1 MKYGL
6 VLSGGGSKGA
16 YESGCMKALQELG
29 YHFDIVTGTSI
40 GALNGLLVAQEDYQ
54 KLYELWDT
62 LSLEKVLKHPIQFD
76 FSIENL
82 MNNSSNIGPFL
93 KSYLDKKG
101 LKAPITEPAQL
112 TAASTN
118 KTQPGKQRAS
128 RAYNV
133 YNLKRLRIRSL
144 FYQPFPSSRT

>member
-54 KLYELWDT
+54 KLLLQILQEVL
-62 LSLEKVLKHPIQFD
+62 LSLLQGTSECPLPLLHP
-76 FSIENL
+76 L
-82 MNNSSNIGPFL
+82 
-93 KSYLDKKG
+93 
-101 LKAPITEPAQL
+101 
-112 TAASTN
+112 
-118 KTQPGKQRAS
+118 
-128 RAYNV
+128 
-133 YNLKRLRIRSL
+133 
-144 FYQPFPSSRT
+144 

>member
-62 LSLEKVLKHPIQFD
+62 LSLEKVLKHPCVIILAVHTVIF
-76 FSIENL
+76 FRWRKPWSAFITHGKRKNL
-82 MNNSSNIGPFL
+82 RKN
-93 KSYLDKKG
+93 
-101 LKAPITEPAQL
+101 
-112 TAASTN
+112 
-118 KTQPGKQRAS
+118 
-128 RAYNV
+128 
-133 YNLKRLRIRSL
+133 
-144 FYQPFPSSRT
+144 

>member
-101 LKAPITEPAQL
+101 ADIEPLVQL
-112 TAASTN
+112 I
-118 KTQPGKQRAS
+118 KG
-128 RAYNV
+128 
-133 YNLKRLRIRSL
+133 L
-144 FYQPFPSSRT
+144 FR